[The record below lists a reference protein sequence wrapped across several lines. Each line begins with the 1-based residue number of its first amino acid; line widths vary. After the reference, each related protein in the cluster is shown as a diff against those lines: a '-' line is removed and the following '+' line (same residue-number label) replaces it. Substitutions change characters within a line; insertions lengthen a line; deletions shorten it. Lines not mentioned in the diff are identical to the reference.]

1 MKRIMGII
9 NLSERTD
16 YIKELT
22 LNRSIGSLPFAGRY
36 RLIDFALSNM
46 VNSRIDNVAIVTQGK
61 TRSLMDH
68 LGSGKPWDLNRNRD
82 GLFVFHPDLSSLD
95 VVQKKGDI
103 EIFKDHLDFLYRSNQ
118 DYVAMSRSYM
128 IAAVDYE
135 KMLTYHE
142 ERQADVTIVYS
153 KVINGEHFMNC
164 DTVLIGNSHEIRS
177 IGKNMSKSDEVD
189 ISLEMYL
196 MKREL
201 LITIIEDAIQSGDAD
216 HLKQCIF
223 NRLPNMKVYGYRHFG
238 YVACIN
244 SLNNYYKASMDML
257 DQDIYSELFRNERL
271 VYTKVK
277 NEPPAKY
284 FNTSVVKN
292 SLIGSGCIVKGTVIN
307 SVIARGVTVEEGA
320 VIKNSIVLQNANI
333 AETSNL
339 NYMILD
345 KNVTISA
352 EKRLNGDVNHPYV
365 VKKNAVL

>member
-9 NLSERTD
+9 NLSERTE

-22 LNRSIGSLPFAGRY
+22 LNRSVGSIPFAGRY

-46 VNSRIDNVAIVTQGK
+46 VNSRIDNVAVVTQGK

-68 LGSGKPWDLNRNRD
+68 LGSGKPWDLNRNKD
-82 GLFVFHPDLSSLD
+82 GLFVFHPDLSSQD
-95 VVQKKGDI
+95 IVQKKGDI
-103 EIFKDHLDFLYRSNQ
+103 EIFKEHLDYLYRSNQ
-118 DYVAMSRSYM
+118 EYVAMSRSYM

-135 KMLTYHE
+135 KMLKYHE
-142 ERQADVTIVYS
+142 EREADLTIVYS
-153 KVINGEHFMNC
+153 KVANGSDFINC
-164 DTVLIGNSHEIRS
+164 DTVLVGNDHEIHS
-177 IGKNMSKSDEVD
+177 IGKNVSKSGEVD

-223 NRLPNMKVYGYRHFG
+223 NRLENMKVYGYRHYG

-257 DQDIYSELFRNERL
+257 KSDIYSEIFRKDRL

-284 FNTSVVKN
+284 FNTSVVQN
-292 SLIGSGCIVKGTVIN
+292 SLIGSGCIIKGTVIN
-307 SVIARGVTVEEGA
+307 SVIARGVTIEEGA

-333 AETSNL
+333 SKTSNL

-352 EKRLNGDVNHPYV
+352 EKRLNGDINHPYV